1 MRAWHLLGVLTLAF
15 LLTACAS
22 AGGASGPSALTRI
35 DVTLSD
41 AFAIEP
47 RQMTVPAGVPVTFVI
62 RNAGVIDHEFYLG
75 DTAAQD
81 AHEGEMAIMQG
92 WMHDHP
98 EGIGVHPGETREL
111 TFTFGSTGDL
121 LAGCHLIGHYGAG
134 MHASVS
140 VVPAG

>member
-1 MRAWHLLGVLTLAF
+1 MRASRLLAVLSFAF
-15 LLTACAS
+15 VVSSCGGT
-22 AGGASGPSALTRI
+22 GGASGPTALTRI

-41 AFAIEP
+41 TFAIEP
-47 RQMTVPAGVPVTFVI
+47 GEMTVPAGTPVTFVI
-62 RNAGVIDHEFYLG
+62 TNSGVIDHEFYLG
-75 DTAAQD
+75 DVAAQD

-98 EGIGVHPGETREL
+98 EGIGLHPGETREL
-111 TFTFGSTGDL
+111 AYTFGSPGDF

-134 MHASVS
+134 MRAHVR